1 MSRIGKQPVAIPKGV
16 QVNIEGKTVKV
27 KGPKGELSRET
38 RPEIKIEMKGKE
50 KISEAILDKV
60 RADARDIVKEAGTR
74 ATERIEKAKGQ
85 QEAKLEEE
93 KNKLIEKAKEEAA
106 RILAQASIKAR
117 QELLLARTRIIDEII
132 SRVKKTLSGISSDES
147 SPLNLI
153 KEAINA
159 LDVDKARIYV
169 SPKDVSIV
177 RKLVARDKKLTDRI
191 IEIREFDGTGGIIVE
206 DIDGKT
212 RIDNTYDTRLEML
225 LPRLLPEISKE
236 LFQGL

>member
-1 MSRIGKQPVAIPKGV
+1 
-16 QVNIEGKTVKV
+16 
-27 KGPKGELSRET
+27 
-38 RPEIKIEMKGKE
+38 MKGME

-169 SPKDVSIV
+169 SPKDVNVV

>member
-1 MSRIGKQPVAIPKGV
+1 
-16 QVNIEGKTVKV
+16 
-27 KGPKGELSRET
+27 
-38 RPEIKIEMKGKE
+38 MKGME

-60 RADARDIVKEAGTR
+60 RIEAQDIVKEAEEKARGR
-74 ATERIEKAKGQ
+74 VEKAKKQ

-93 KNKLIEKAKEEAA
+93 KGKLIEEAKEEAI
-106 RILAQASIKAR
+106 RILAQSSITAR
-117 QELLLARTRIIDEII
+117 QELLLAKTRIIDEII

-147 SPLNLI
+147 SLLDLI

-159 LDVDKARIYV
+159 LDIDKARIYV

-177 RKLVARDKKLTDRI
+177 QKLVAGDKKLADRI
-191 IEIREFDGTGGIIVE
+191 SEIRELDGTGGVIVE
-206 DIDGKT
+206 DIDGKI

-225 LPRLLPEISKE
+225 LPRLLPEIGKE

>member
-1 MSRIGKQPVAIPKGV
+1 
-16 QVNIEGKTVKV
+16 
-27 KGPKGELSRET
+27 
-38 RPEIKIEMKGKE
+38 MKGME

-74 ATERIEKAKGQ
+74 ATERIEKAKEQ

-93 KNKLIEKAKEEAA
+93 KNKLIEKAREEAT
-106 RILAQASIKAR
+106 RILAQSSITAR

-159 LDVDKARIYV
+159 LDVDKARIYA
-169 SPKDVSIV
+169 SPKDASVV
-177 RKLVARDKKLTDRI
+177 RKLVARDKKLADRI